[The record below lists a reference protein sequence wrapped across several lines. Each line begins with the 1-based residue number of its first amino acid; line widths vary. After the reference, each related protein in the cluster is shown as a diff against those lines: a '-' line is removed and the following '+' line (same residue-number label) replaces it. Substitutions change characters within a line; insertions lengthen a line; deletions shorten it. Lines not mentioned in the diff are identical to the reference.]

1 MEGVPGLYSSERHGR
16 HLRTPVA
23 SYCYGT
29 SPKKINLISCEPII
43 LHLILAKRPRKVCF
57 DLVIS
62 AITNKQNCC
71 IVFML
76 QHEKP

>member
-29 SPKKINLISCEPII
+29 SPKKINLISYEPII
-43 LHLILAKRPRKVCF
+43 LHLILAKRPRK
-57 DLVIS
+57 VIS